1 MFIMK
6 KILFTFAFV
15 LSFLI
20 SCDPYDFYDD
30 YDWYY
35 DRGPSYLA
43 HYVST
48 NGNMFYVRTY
58 KCPIVT
64 YDYYTRL
71 YYCWDGNY
79 LILKS
84 ERPITVHHIHNGYR

>member
-1 MFIMK
+1 MK
-6 KILFTFAFV
+6 KILFIVVIV
-15 LSFLI
+15 LSTIFT
-20 SCDPYDFYDD
+20 SCEPYHFYNE

-35 DRGPSYLA
+35 DRGPSYLE

-48 NGNMFYVRTY
+48 NGEMFYVRTY

-64 YDYYTRL
+64 YDNYSRT

-79 LILKS
+79 LILRS
-84 ERPITVHHIHNGYR
+84 YAPITVHHIHNGYR

>member
-1 MFIMK
+1 MK
-6 KILFTFAFV
+6 KILFIVTIV
-15 LSFLI
+15 LSFFT
-20 SCDPYDFYDD
+20 SCEPYHFYDD

-35 DRGPSYLA
+35 DRGPSYLE

-48 NGNMFYVRTY
+48 NGEMFYVRTY

-64 YDYYTRL
+64 YDNYSRT

-79 LILKS
+79 LILRS
-84 ERPITVHHIHNGYR
+84 YAPITVHHIHNGYR